1 MLELA
6 NNLARLS
13 FVREFLRL
21 LGGVFVTGTLFS
33 TAAYAEINAVTNPM
47 IAGLDGYSVY
57 RIPGFAVADDGSLML
72 FAEGRPS
79 GLDPGGPGDI
89 DIVYKRSTDGG
100 QTWSALSVLHTDSGF
115 DYSDPRVVVDQNT
128 GTAHLQYVQW
138 PTLCGQTCVPTGLGS
153 NSALIYHQTSADN
166 GATWSDGVDISSQV
180 KDPNWASI
188 NTGPGIGIQLK
199 WQDSAPARNGRLLMP
214 AHRRPPAY
222 EGVSLYSDNGGA
234 TWTYGSGAT
243 PHFSDE
249 SEVIELTNGDL
260 LWDARRGGP
269 GRNRSISHDG
279 GDTWVDHH
287 NGDIPIS
294 AVDGALVRY
303 SAQREGDDRDRILFS
318 GPLGTPAGAGN
329 GRDNIGVWSSY
340 DEGQTFINPVQIQ
353 SGSAAYSVLDKLH
366 DGTIGLIYEVNHN
379 TVRYVNF
386 DLAELEK
393 ATHSASMSHYDGF
406 GNQIDAFRG
415 GVGWSGAW
423 NNSGVTTVQGALEFA
438 GYLTEGDTQHAHLRG
453 ADMNRNFGHGSLDL
467 NQNQDYFLS
476 LFINHDSVDGTDDGS
491 GEFLD
496 ILLQDGT
503 GTTQAAFGVGSSENF
518 FVTNLGSTVDSGGDA
533 LALDTS
539 YLMLVKLSAQDDS
552 SGSNFDQLF
561 LAWYDDPAQVPAD
574 EAQINWQLVGDTSE
588 NLAGTIERISIAGGN
603 NADWLVDGLRIGTSL
618 DAVIVDTGISLL
630 GDLTGD
636 SMINLADWIEFK
648 GNYGM
653 DTSALAANLQLRE
666 GDFDTNGRVEFEDF
680 IAFRDLYNEVNGIGA
695 YAAALAQVPEPNSF
709 GLLVLSVL
717 LTHCASDNQ
726 RPSKRHSKSK

>member
-1 MLELA
+1 MLVLA

-13 FVREFLRL
+13 FVRELFRL
-21 LGGVFVTGTLFS
+21 LGGVLATGALFS
-33 TAAYAEINAVTNPM
+33 AAAYAEINTVTNPM
-47 IAGLDGYSVY
+47 IAGSDGYPVY
-57 RIPGFAVADDGSLML
+57 RIPGFAVAEDGSIML

-79 GLDPGGPGDI
+79 GADPGAFGDI

-100 QTWSALSVLHTDSGF
+100 ETWSGLEVLHTDSGF

-128 GTAHLQYVQW
+128 GTTHLQYVQW

-153 NSALIYHQTSADN
+153 DSALIYYQTSDDH
-166 GATWSDGVDISSQV
+166 GATWSGEVDISAQV

-222 EGVSLYSDNGGA
+222 EGVSLYSDDGGT
-234 TWTYGSGAT
+234 TWKYGSGAT

-260 LWDARRGGP
+260 LWDARRGGS

-329 GRDNIGVWSSY
+329 GRDNIGVWTSY
-340 DEGQTFINPVQIQ
+340 DEGKTFINPVQIQ
-353 SGSAAYSVLDKLH
+353 SGSAAYSVLDKL
-366 DGTIGLIYEVNHN
+366 DDDTIGLIYEVGHN
-379 TVRYVNF
+379 TIRYVNF
-386 DLAELEK
+386 DLVELEK
-393 ATHSASMSHYDGF
+393 ATHTATMSHYDGF

-423 NNSGVTTVQGALEFA
+423 NNSGVTTEPGVIEFA
-438 GYLTEGDTQHAHLRG
+438 GYLTAGDTQHARLRG
-453 ADMNRNFGHGSLDL
+453 AEMNRSFGSGSIDL

-476 LFINHDSVDGTDDGS
+476 LFVNHDNADGTNDGD

-496 ILLQDGT
+496 ILLQDET
-503 GTTQAAFGVGSSENF
+503 GTTQAAFGVGSGENF
-518 FVTNLGSTVDSGGDA
+518 FTTSLGDIVDSGGDS
-533 LALDTS
+533 LALDTT
-539 YLMLVKLSAQDDS
+539 YLMLVKLAAQDSS
-552 SGSNFDQLF
+552 SGDNFDQLF

-574 EAQINWQLVGDTSE
+574 VAQINWQLVGDTSE
-588 NLAGTIERISIAGGN
+588 NLDGMIERISIAGGE
-603 NADWLVDGLRIGTSL
+603 NADWLLDGLRIGTSL
-618 DAVIVDTGISLL
+618 DAVIVDTGIGLL

-636 SMINLADWIEFK
+636 LMLNLADWIEFK
-648 GNYGM
+648 GNYGQ
-653 DTSALAANLQLRE
+653 DTSALSANLQLQQ
-666 GDFDTNGRVEFEDF
+666 GDFDQSGRVGFEDF
-680 IAFRDLYNEVNGIGA
+680 IAFRDLYDDVNGIGA
-695 YAAALAQVPEPNSF
+695 YAAALAQVPEPSSIVLLVF
-709 GLLVLSVL
+709 GGLLPLGSRGIRWSRSRQSML
-717 LTHCASDNQ
+717 Q
-726 RPSKRHSKSK
+726 